1 MKKLTLTTLSL
12 LLAGFTF
19 GEEKMQKRLVIGK
32 IVPGKEKFD
41 PGEKR
46 PHSNTEKPKRPLHK
60 PFPPHWG
67 KPPALQTKD
76 LRPLPVGFGMGS
88 STLAHW
94 ITNNIKEDLKN
105 KDRPGR
111 PKRPEPSEEIKAKL
125 NAVRLVQNDLVIARK
140 LLLETLKDKSKEDVA
155 ELIKQFK
162 DTQKE
167 KHQELKAARKD
178 LAREVRDRV
187 QTGDRR
193 E

>member
-94 ITNNIKEDLKN
+94 IASNIKADLKK
-105 KDRPGR
+105 KDHPLRP
-111 PKRPEPSEEIKAKL
+111 RPERSDEI
-125 NAVRLVQNDLVIARK
+125 
-140 LLLETLKDKSKEDVA
+140 
-155 ELIKQFK
+155 
-162 DTQKE
+162 KE
-167 KHQELKAARKD
+167 KHTAIRLTQNELALARKTLLRD
-178 LAREVRDRV
+178 LLSVLFRKNCKCPN
-187 QTGDRR
+187 
-193 E
+193 